1 MKTYPK
7 LEKRAK
13 LVLAEL
19 NVIPKIVRGCGLITI
34 KTMKLNINIC
44 GTSDGDFL
52 WVNIFP
58 IFNYFS
64 LISMILIEERK
75 HFVLVS

>member
-19 NVIPKIVRGCGLITI
+19 NVIPKIVRGCGLITL

-52 WVNIFP
+52 WVNIFDVYSREFLGRKLSVNEA
-58 IFNYFS
+58 IK
-64 LISMILIEERK
+64 ILK
-75 HFVLVS
+75 